1 MESKLL
7 YIFNDLAKENN
18 IAIRFSFR
26 FFITVLQNKKRKWYF
41 KNSFGIF
48 SSDLIIW
55 VCKLRYIGFKSPD
68 LGVRGKEI
76 GLKSPD
82 LGVRG
87 KSPDL
92 GVGGK
97 EFAVFNVC
105 KWTISIVYARG
116 LSPFLVGTQVCVC
129 VR

>member
-7 YIFNDLAKENN
+7 YIFNDLAKKNN

-26 FFITVLQNKKRKWYF
+26 FFITVLQNKKRKENDTLKIRLEFFPQIWLSEYA
-41 KNSFGIF
+41 NWDILALSP
-48 SSDLIIW
+48 LIW
-55 VCKLRYIGFKSPD
+55 VS
-68 LGVRGKEI
+68 GVRR
-76 GLKSPD
+76 LVLSP
-82 LGVRG
+82 LIWV
-87 KSPDL
+87 S
-92 GVGGK
+92 GGK

>member
-26 FFITVLQNKKRKWYF
+26 FFITVLQNKKRKENDTLKIRLEFFPQIWKAEYANWYR
-41 KNSFGIF
+41 
-48 SSDLIIW
+48 L
-55 VCKLRYIGFKSPD
+55 VRR
-68 LGVRGKEI
+68 RGKEI
-76 GLKSPD
+76 GF
-82 LGVRG
+82 

-116 LSPFLVGTQVCVC
+116 LSPFLVGTQVWVC

>member
-76 GLKSPD
+76 GF
-82 LGVRG
+82 